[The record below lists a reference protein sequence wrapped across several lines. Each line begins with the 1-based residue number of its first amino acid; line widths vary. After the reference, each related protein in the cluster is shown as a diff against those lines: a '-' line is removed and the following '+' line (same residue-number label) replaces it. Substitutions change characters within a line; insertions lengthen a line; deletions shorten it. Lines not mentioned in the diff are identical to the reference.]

1 VMDERDQYASP
12 DDMGG
17 SGGGPGDGETGSADD
32 RDAGPVDPFAPETP
46 VNPGWRDQRKG
57 RRSSRTSGLVLN
69 ETQELQFADE
79 RDDDEGTETV
89 NPEWRERRKGRS
101 RRTRSSRRS
110 SRTQQPLP
118 RSPQEVQRWLQ
129 QGGWRY
135 VAALAV
141 LVLVGFVV
149 VLSFGGGDNKPDQA
163 TAPTRRTPSA
173 VRTVPVI
180 GGTVVALPTVT
191 PAPSP
196 SPTPGSQ
203 IFIVSNTG
211 TQGLFLRATHT
222 TDGQILETLPEGT
235 RVEQVGEDFT
245 GPNYVWRNIRAP
257 SGQEGWVAIDWL
269 RPAP

>member
-1 VMDERDQYASP
+1 MDERDQFSYP
-12 DDMGG
+12 DEAGG
-17 SGGGPGDGETGSADD
+17 SRGGPGDGESRSADD
-32 RDAGPVDPFAPETP
+32 GEGEPVDPFAPETP
-46 VNPGWRDQRKG
+46 VNPGWRNQRKG

-79 RDDDEGTETV
+79 RDDDVPETV

-101 RRTRSSRRS
+101 RRSRSSRRS

-135 VAALAV
+135 VAALAL
-141 LVLVGFVV
+141 LVLVGLVV
-149 VLSFGGGDNKPDQA
+149 VLSFGGDDTQPERASVPN
-163 TAPTRRTPSA
+163 RRTPSA
-173 VRTVPVI
+173 VRTVPVV

-211 TQGLFLRATHT
+211 AQGLFLRATHT

-245 GPNYVWRNIRAP
+245 GPNYVWRNVRAP
-257 SGQEGWVAIDWL
+257 SGQQGWVAIEWL